1 MGNPTHPS
9 PTFPQYPGGAF
20 AIGSSGQNA
29 KSDTVNF
36 TNPSNSSQPI
46 TAVIYVG
53 GVGNV
58 QVQTAQNET
67 VVFNGLN
74 AGTVI
79 PLQVVRVWSTNT
91 TATNLVA
98 IY

>member
-1 MGNPTHPS
+1 MGNPTRPS

-29 KSDTVNF
+29 KSDTINF
-36 TNPSNSSQPI
+36 SNPSNAAVPI
-46 TAVIYVG
+46 TAVVYVG
-53 GVGNV
+53 GAGNV

-67 VVFNGLN
+67 VLFSGLN

-79 PLQVVRVWSTNT
+79 PVQVVRVFSSNT
-91 TATNLVA
+91 TATNLVG

>member
-20 AIGSSGQNA
+20 AVTTSN
-29 KSDTVNF
+29 TTNF
-36 TNPSNSSQPI
+36 SNPSNTAQPI

-53 GVGNV
+53 GAGNV

-67 VVFNGLN
+67 VLFSGLN
-74 AGTVI
+74 AGTVL
-79 PLQVVRVWSTNT
+79 PLQVVRVWTTNT

>member
-20 AIGSSGQNA
+20 TPSTTNGLG
-29 KSDTVNF
+29 TRFV
-36 TNPSNSSQPI
+36 NPSNTAAYI
-46 TAVIYVG
+46 TVVIYVG
-53 GVGNV
+53 SAGNV
-58 QVQTAQNET
+58 QVITPSGDT
-67 VVFNGLN
+67 VTFQGLL

-79 PLQVVRVWSTNT
+79 PVQVVQIVTGGT
-91 TATNLVA
+91 TASTAALVA